1 MPSGLV
7 ARIVGRMRH
16 APTSTTPSLP
26 ARPQRLRL
34 RVGAMAM
41 LALVV
46 FAASACG
53 VFGGSDDESS
63 PPAVEVTEEII
74 ACDAA
79 TVDAGPVPS
88 IDMGAIVVSALADA
102 ERVPV
107 DGGIEIP
114 FVLEIEALDPDDVG
128 DEAAD
133 APVDPSSL
141 AILQARTA
149 EDVAVLLRAD
159 AVAEAGADRP
169 GPASALSFERCAEPV
184 RHQVTLLVTAPG
196 CLVLVANDPATG
208 GFTELP
214 VRVEV
219 DECTATP
226 PPAPVG

>member
-1 MPSGLV
+1 
-7 ARIVGRMRH
+7 
-16 APTSTTPSLP
+16 
-26 ARPQRLRL
+26 
-34 RVGAMAM
+34 M
-41 LALVV
+41 LAVV
-46 FAASACG
+46 VLAGSACG
-53 VFGGSDDESS
+53 VLGGSDDESDA
-63 PPAVEVTEEII
+63 PAVEVTEEVVT
-74 ACDAA
+74 CDVA
-79 TVDAGPVPS
+79 TDPGGARPS
-88 IDMGAIVVSALADA
+88 IDMGAVVVSALADA

-114 FVLEIEALDPDDVG
+114 FVLEIEALGPDDVATG
-128 DEAAD
+128 DDD
-133 APVDPSSL
+133 AIAPSSL

-149 EDVAVLLRAD
+149 EDIAVLLRAD
-159 AVAEAGADRP
+159 AVPEAGADRP

-219 DECTATP
+219 DECAATP